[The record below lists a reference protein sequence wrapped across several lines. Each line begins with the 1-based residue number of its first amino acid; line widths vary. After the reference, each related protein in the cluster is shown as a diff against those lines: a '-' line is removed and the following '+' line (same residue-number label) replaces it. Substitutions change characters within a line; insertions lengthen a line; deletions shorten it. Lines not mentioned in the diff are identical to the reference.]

1 MTPAT
6 AQRFT
11 ADERRDAV
19 VAAASIEF
27 AERGYAGT
35 STQAIARRVG
45 VSQPYLF
52 QLYATKKEL
61 FVATVRAGF
70 ERIRAGFEASG
81 AAAKEA
87 GADAT
92 GVLAAMGETYVALL
106 KDRTKLRLQLQ
117 AYAACGDPAIQAV
130 VHEEWTRLYD
140 TVAEL
145 SGADE
150 VRLHQWFAE
159 GMLLNVAAA
168 IGDLEEAV
176 RLKLAVFH
184 PAETGMMGRTER
196 MAERGG
202 TADHDG

>member
-6 AQRFT
+6 AQRLT

-19 VAAASIEF
+19 IAAATIEF

-35 STQAIARRVG
+35 STQAIAKRVG

-52 QLYATKKEL
+52 QLYATKEEL
-61 FVATVRAGF
+61 FLATVRAGF
-70 ERIRAGFEASG
+70 ERIRGAFQESG
-81 AAAKEA
+81 RAALAD
-87 GADAT
+87 GADAK
-92 GVLAAMGETYVALL
+92 GVLAAMGETYVELL
-106 KDRTKLRLQLQ
+106 RDRAKLRLQLQ

-150 VRLHQWFAE
+150 LRLHQWFAE

-184 PAETGMMGRTER
+184 PTETKPMGHSEG

-202 TADHDG
+202 LAGTTS